1 MYESGDRDGSLAPA
15 TIVVPIERCFNLTA
29 KTSSDVEL
37 QLRKDV
43 MDKKLPTGR
52 VYQINPMIGNPEAI
66 RSIALDEHAN
76 VSRVFLDPAKGLY
89 SEFRRIRYPDPTP
102 QLPILV
108 EQPDREMVEA

>member
-1 MYESGDRDGSLAPA
+1 MYESGDRDGSLAPT

-29 KTSSDVEL
+29 RTSEAVEL
-37 QLRKDV
+37 LIRKDV

-76 VSRVFLDPAKGLY
+76 VARVFLDPAKGLY
-89 SEFRRIRYPDPTP
+89 SEFRRIRYAEPATHR
-102 QLPILV
+102 PILV
-108 EQPDREMVEA
+108 EEPNREMVEA